1 MGAQALAAAWQ
12 GEVQAKAQ
20 AKAHRWACT
29 VCVLGLWQ
37 LSACLVHVW
46 QPSCLPWGCLPQ
58 PDLGLWGIRPMGNQ
72 AYGEL
77 GQGRSSGSSGA
88 GGGAGQGLQVGME
101 GSCFGV
107 SDGPFGAWHGH
118 EQWGRGFPCCMATWL
133 IFFLWLAP
141 AL

>member
-1 MGAQALAAAWQ
+1 
-12 GEVQAKAQ
+12 
-20 AKAHRWACT
+20 
-29 VCVLGLWQ
+29 
-37 LSACLVHVW
+37 
-46 QPSCLPWGCLPQ
+46 
-58 PDLGLWGIRPMGNQ
+58 MGNQ

-133 IFFLWLAP
+133 IFFLWRPLCKLYQLP
-141 AL
+141 ADRLLTVSCS